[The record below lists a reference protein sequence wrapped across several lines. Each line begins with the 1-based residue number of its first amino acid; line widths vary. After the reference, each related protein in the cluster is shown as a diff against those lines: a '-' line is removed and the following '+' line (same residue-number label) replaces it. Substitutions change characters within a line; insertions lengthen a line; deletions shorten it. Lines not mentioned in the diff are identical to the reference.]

1 MRDGKPA
8 LGHCVDNSQKDL
20 LCFMKSLPV
29 QLLVESDFVVTGL
42 FQIHRIDISVENA
55 GENQIHVMYANLQV

>member
-42 FQIHRIDISVENA
+42 FQIHRIDISVEN
-55 GENQIHVMYANLQV
+55 LQHPKLREP